1 MITNNDNTGKE
12 EYTMSA
18 YAPFTLA
25 RPVWPAGMETDKN
38 LTIGLHACI
47 AVPAAPVTL
56 RIAVSGFYRVFINGS
71 FVFYGPARCAHGF
84 FRVDELPLSL
94 PAGVTHIAI
103 ETVNYYINSFD
114 YIRQPGF
121 IQAELTV
128 GDRVL
133 AATGAEGFS
142 VWQLTERIRRI
153 QRYSYQRPSAEAY
166 RLTPDYADWRMGRP
180 AGNAVAVTV
189 TETAAKTP
197 VPRRLP
203 LNTFP
208 DTAPVRREST
218 GTLISGVKPE
228 HYRKDR
234 SLLYIEDPRCGDLGG
249 YPEAEL
255 EWHLSDDV
263 QELQN
268 TSFVPDGTAYSG
280 QTVLSDGQ
288 FEILSLPGEK
298 TGFITASIRCDKAG
312 TLYFLVDETLRQ
324 NGDVDPL
331 SMECCNVLRLDLA
344 PGCYDFQAMNP
355 IGFRY
360 MKLVALGGKF
370 TVSGL
375 CLRELICPQPV
386 TVAYEGSDPQLAAV
400 FDAAR
405 ETFLQNSADLFMD
418 CPTRERAGWL
428 CDSFFT
434 ARAEWEFTGDN
445 VVEKNFLENF
455 LLPETFP
462 HLPKGM
468 LPMCYPSDHNDGN
481 FIPNWA
487 MWFVLELEDRLFC
500 RKGDREFVLSF
511 RQRVYDLLDWFLPY
525 ENADGLLEK
534 LPRWVFIEWSK
545 ANELTQDISFPSNM
559 LYARMLE
566 AAARIF
572 EDAALAEKAARLKDM
587 IRRRSFDGIYFVD
600 NEVYRDGVPVSTGEH
615 TETCQYYAFF
625 CGVATPDTYPELWQT
640 LVNDFGPDRAQKGLH
655 PEVYPA
661 NAFIGNYLRLFLLEE
676 NRLFDKLLSETKG
689 YFFYMAERTG
699 TLWENVS
706 EQASCNHGFASCAVR
721 FIRKAEAALQ

>member
-1 MITNNDNTGKE
+1 
-12 EYTMSA
+12 MSA
-18 YAPFTLA
+18 YAPFVLA
-25 RPVWPAGMETDKN
+25 RPVWPAGMETAKN
-38 LTIGLHACI
+38 LTIGLHTCI
-47 AVPAAPVTL
+47 EVPAAPVTL
-56 RIAVSGFYRVFINGS
+56 RIAVSGFYRLFVNGS

-94 PAGVTHIAI
+94 PAGEVHIAI

-121 IQAELTV
+121 IQAELAA
-128 GDRVL
+128 DSRVL

-142 VWQLTERIRRI
+142 MWQLTERIRRI
-153 QRYSYQRPSAEAY
+153 QRYSYQRPAAEAY
-166 RLTPDYADWRMGRP
+166 RLTPDYTDWRMGRP
-180 AGNAVAVTV
+180 AGNAVAVTAA
-189 TETAAKTP
+189 ETAAKTL

-234 SLLYIEDPRCGDLGG
+234 SLLYIEDPGCGNLGG

-268 TSFVPDGTAYSG
+268 TSLVPDGTAYTG
-280 QTVLSDGQ
+280 RTALTDGQ
-288 FEILSLPGEK
+288 FEILSLPCEK
-298 TGFITASIRCDKAG
+298 TGFITASIRCGKVG
-312 TLYFLVDETLRQ
+312 TLYFLVDETLRP

-331 SMECCNVLRLDLA
+331 SMECCNVLRLDLT
-344 PGCYDFQAMNP
+344 PGSYTFQAINP
-355 IGFRY
+355 VGFRY
-360 MKLVALGGKF
+360 MKLVALEGDF
-370 TVSGL
+370 VISDL
-375 CLRELICPQPV
+375 YLRELICPQPV
-386 TVAYEGSDPQLAAV
+386 TITYEGSDPQLAAV

-405 ETFLQNSADLFMD
+405 ESFLQNSSDLFMD

-434 ARAEWEFTGDN
+434 ARSEWEFTGDN

-468 LPMCYPSDHNDGN
+468 LPMCYPSDHSDGN

-487 MWFVLELEDRLFC
+487 MWFVLELEDRLFH
-500 RKGDREFVLSF
+500 RKGDRAFVLSF
-511 RQRVYDLLDWFLPY
+511 RRKVYDLLDWFSQY

-545 ANELTQDISFPSNM
+545 ANELTQDINFPSNM
-559 LYARMLE
+559 LYARTLE
-566 AAARIF
+566 AAAHIF
-572 EDAALAEKAARLKDM
+572 EDAALAEKAARLKDV
-587 IRRRSFDGIYFVD
+587 IRQRSFDGTYFTD
-600 NEVYRDGVPVSTGEH
+600 NEVYRDGVPVSTGER

-655 PEVYPA
+655 PEIYPA

-676 NRLFDKLLSETKG
+676 NKLFDKLLDEIKG

-699 TLWENVS
+699 TLWENVG

-721 FIRKAEAALQ
+721 FIRKAEAALK

>member
-1 MITNNDNTGKE
+1 
-12 EYTMSA
+12 MSA
-18 YAPFTLA
+18 YAPFVLA
-25 RPVWPAGMETDKN
+25 RPVWPAGMETAKN

-47 AVPAAPVTL
+47 EVPAAPVTL
-56 RIAVSGFYRVFINGS
+56 RIAVSGFYRVFVNGS

-94 PAGVTHIAI
+94 PAGEVHIAI

-121 IQAELTV
+121 IQAELAA
-128 GDRVL
+128 DSRVL

-142 VWQLTERIRRI
+142 MWQLTERIRRI
-153 QRYSYQRPSAEAY
+153 QRYSYQRPAAEAY
-166 RLTPDYADWRMGRP
+166 RLTPDYTDWRMGRP
-180 AGNAVAVTV
+180 AGNAVAVTAA
-189 TETAAKTP
+189 ETAAKTL

-234 SLLYIEDPRCGDLGG
+234 SLLYIEDPGCGNLGG

-268 TSFVPDGTAYSG
+268 TSLVPDGTAYIG
-280 QTVLSDGQ
+280 RTALTDGQ
-288 FEILSLPGEK
+288 FEILSLPCEK
-298 TGFITASIRCDKAG
+298 TGFITASIRCGKAG
-312 TLYFLVDETLRQ
+312 TLYFLVDETLRP

-331 SMECCNVLRLDLA
+331 SMECCNVLRLDLT
-344 PGCYDFQAMNP
+344 PGSYTFQAINP
-355 IGFRY
+355 VGFRY
-360 MKLVALGGKF
+360 MKLVALEGDF
-370 TVSGL
+370 VISDL

-386 TVAYEGSDPQLAAV
+386 TITYEGSDPQLAAV

-405 ETFLQNSADLFMD
+405 ESFLQNSSDLFMD

-434 ARAEWEFTGDN
+434 ARSEWEFTGDN

-468 LPMCYPSDHNDGN
+468 LPMCYPSDHSDGN

-487 MWFVLELEDRLFC
+487 MWFVLELEDRLFH
-500 RKGDREFVLSF
+500 RKGDRAFVLSF
-511 RQRVYDLLDWFLPY
+511 RRKVYDLLDWFSQY

-545 ANELTQDISFPSNM
+545 ANELTQDINFPSNM
-559 LYARMLE
+559 LYARTLE
-566 AAARIF
+566 AAAHIF
-572 EDAALAEKAARLKDM
+572 EDAALAEKAARLKDV
-587 IRRRSFDGIYFVD
+587 IRQRSFDGTYFTD
-600 NEVYRDGVPVSTGEH
+600 NEVYRDGVPVSTGER

-655 PEVYPA
+655 PEIYPA

-676 NRLFDKLLSETKG
+676 KKLFDKLLDEIKG

-699 TLWENVS
+699 TLWENVG

-721 FIRKAEAALQ
+721 FIRKAEAALK